1 MSPLYPP
8 MHSLF
13 NMVKSIL
20 PYTSTLIFSRSGLL
34 LTLILLSLLTSCIP
48 NRDLVYF
55 NKKVAEDTKYIA
67 TLSSSNPAPV
77 RIQTDDVL
85 AIVVSSMSDE
95 TNALFNTLNNNSI
108 TTLRFSTN
116 GGGGNQPLGYLV
128 DRVGE
133 VNLPIIGKTKLAGLT
148 LDEADAYL
156 RSLLNQ
162 YVKSPTVNVRI
173 LNHKFTVIGEV
184 VRPGLYNLSDNPTNL
199 SEVIGLAG
207 DLTIYGRRDNI
218 KLIRTINNKR
228 EIIQLDLTSQ
238 QVINSPYYFLENND
252 VVYVEARSTKVF
264 STERSVLLLPVVF
277 GIASIS
283 ILLAN
288 LLR

>member
-1 MSPLYPP
+1 
-8 MHSLF
+8 
-13 NMVKSIL
+13 MVKSIL
-20 PYTSTLIFSRSGLL
+20 RCTNFFIISRIRLLSTLVLFC
-34 LTLILLSLLTSCIP
+34 LLTSCIP
-48 NRDLVYF
+48 NKELVYF
-55 NKKVAEDTKYIA
+55 NNKVAEDTKYIA
-67 TLSSSNPAPV
+67 TLSSANPVPL

-85 AIVVSSMSDE
+85 AIVVSSMSEE

-108 TTLRFSTN
+108 TTLRFSSN

-128 DRVGE
+128 DQTGE

-156 RSLLNQ
+156 RQLLNQ

-184 VRPGLYNLSDNPTNL
+184 ARPGLYNLSDSPTNL

-228 EIIQLDLTSQ
+228 EIIQLDLTAQ

-252 VVYVEARSTKVF
+252 VVYVEARSTKAF
-264 STERSVLLLPVVF
+264 STERSVLLLPIIL
-277 GIASIS
+277 GAASIS
-283 ILLAN
+283 ILFAN
-288 LLR
+288 ILR

>member
-1 MSPLYPP
+1 
-8 MHSLF
+8 
-13 NMVKSIL
+13 MVKNIL
-20 PYTSTLIFSRSGLL
+20 RYTNAFTFSRTSLL
-34 LTLILLSLLTSCIP
+34 FALIMLSLLTSCIP
-48 NRDLVYF
+48 NRELVYF
-55 NKKVAEDTKYIA
+55 NKKVAEDTKYVA
-67 TLSSSNPAPV
+67 TLSSANPAPI

-85 AIVVSSMSDE
+85 AIVVSSMSEE

-108 TTLRFSTN
+108 TTFRFSSN
-116 GGGGNQPLGYLV
+116 GGGNQPLGYLV
-128 DRVGE
+128 DQTGE
-133 VNLPIIGKTKLAGLT
+133 VNLPIIGKAKLAGLT

-156 RSLLNQ
+156 RNLLNQ

-184 VRPGLYNLSDNPTNL
+184 ARPGLYNLSDSPTNL

-207 DLTIYGRRDNI
+207 DLTVYGRRDNI

-228 EIIQLDLTSQ
+228 EIVQLDLTAQ

-252 VVYVEARSTKVF
+252 IVYVEARSTKAF
-264 STERSVLLLPVVF
+264 STERSVQLLPIVLGV
-277 GIASIS
+277 ASIS
-283 ILLAN
+283 ILFAN